1 MEKIKTGRRSFLK
14 TTAEVV
20 GLSAVAGLRPANV
33 AASGPAMPE
42 SFTTGGPAVIALDD
56 KGVIETIYG
65 KVRGSQRNGIQIF
78 RGIPYGAETGG
89 ENRFMPAKEPTPW
102 AGIRSTLW
110 YGRTCPASWRPG
122 GDEAMF
128 IWQNDVG
135 FMDEDCLVANSPD
148 TDHFFLQLF
157 KRVPARFTKF
167 YRARRQGLIHSP
179 DSSV

>member
-78 RGIPYGAETGG
+78 RGIPYGADTGG
-89 ENRFMPAKEPTPW
+89 ENRFMPAKEAHALGGNTFDFMVRPYVPCVLE
-102 AGIRSTLW
+102 AGRRRGEVYLAERRGL
-110 YGRTCPASWRPG
+110 YGRGLPG
-122 GDEAMF
+122 R
-128 IWQNDVG
+128 Q
-135 FMDEDCLVANSPD
+135 
-148 TDHFFLQLF
+148 
-157 KRVPARFTKF
+157 FT
-167 YRARRQGLIHSP
+167 
-179 DSSV
+179 